1 MIRKGSSLGIKKIV
15 GLLLVLLLLNVEI
28 PIPYLREI
36 TLGLAAFYLII
47 SGRQR

>member
-1 MIRKGSSLGIKKIV
+1 MQKGSSLWIKKIV
-15 GLLLVLLLLNVEI
+15 GVSAVLLLLNIDV
-28 PIPYLREI
+28 PIPYIREV